1 MVQVPALLPDPVP
14 MPDAATTAE
23 GLHASPAPEAR
34 DGAGSS
40 RPGPRPQPSTR
51 RTDDE
56 ETPVWDP
63 AWDIV
68 DEWGAQSFPA
78 SDPPA
83 NW

>member
-1 MVQVPALLPDPVP
+1 MTPTRLTPDSNGDALVVPLSDADASDVP
-14 MPDAATTAE
+14 E
-23 GLHASPAPEAR
+23 
-34 DGAGSS
+34 
-40 RPGPRPQPSTR
+40 
-51 RTDDE
+51 
-56 ETPVWDP
+56 WDM

>member
-1 MVQVPALLPDPVP
+1 MTPTHLTPV
-14 MPDAATTAE
+14 
-23 GLHASPAPEAR
+23 PAPEGLIPPMA
-34 DGAGSS
+34 DVDATEV
-40 RPGPRPQPSTR
+40 P
-51 RTDDE
+51 D
-56 ETPVWDP
+56 WDP